1 MDSVT
6 YRDSARLK
14 LMNMSITK
22 TELLSPI
29 ILVFISELSIHLAP
43 FTHDANHKL
52 YPGKLLLEVCRR
64 KKLWS
69 NSKNPVNLF
78 N

>member
-14 LMNMSITK
+14 LINMTITK
-22 TELLSPI
+22 TELLLPI
-29 ILVFISELSIHLAP
+29 ILVSISELSINTNIAP

-69 NSKNPVNLF
+69 NSKIPVN
-78 N
+78 